1 MEIVLGKMAGFCG
14 GVRNAVNKTYKEA
27 ESNNKT
33 IYCLGDLVHNPVVL
47 SNLEALGVK
56 IINSLEEV
64 PNSNGK
70 TVIIRA
76 HGVTK
81 EIYNKAKQMEIT
93 LKDLTCPK
101 VLKIHDFVE
110 EYAKNE
116 DYIFLIGEKKHP
128 EVIGTASFC
137 GRNSTIIENEEE
149 LDEALKIIKKE
160 CEEKNKKNIYNIETK
175 KDKLCIN
182 QIIGTK
188 NESFEVE
195 GDAIIPDIK
204 PDILKVINTSG
215 NVCIYKKEVLD
226 GKVRIDGCINVNMMY
241 LADNEEGNVRGLT
254 STIDFTKVI
263 EIKEAKSEM
272 LLECKFVLKEIECKI
287 LNGRKVSFKSLLD
300 VNIKVSSNEEVEF
313 IEAISKVEDIQIL
326 NKNFNINSL
335 VGSRYYKSFGQG
347 YCCN

>member
-47 SNLEALGVK
+47 TNLEALGVK

-64 PNSNGK
+64 PNSKGK

-137 GRNSTIIENEEE
+137 GRNCTIIENEEE

-160 CEEKNKKNIYNIETK
+160 CEEKNI
-175 KDKLCIN
+175 
-182 QIIGTK
+182 Q
-188 NESFEVE
+188 
-195 GDAIIPDIK
+195 
-204 PDILKVINTSG
+204 
-215 NVCIYKKEVLD
+215 
-226 GKVRIDGCINVNMMY
+226 
-241 LADNEEGNVRGLT
+241 
-254 STIDFTKVI
+254 
-263 EIKEAKSEM
+263 
-272 LLECKFVLKEIECKI
+272 KI
-287 LNGRKVSFKSLLD
+287 RQK
-300 VNIKVSSNEEVEF
+300 
-313 IEAISKVEDIQIL
+313 
-326 NKNFNINSL
+326 
-335 VGSRYYKSFGQG
+335 
-347 YCCN
+347 

>member
-64 PNSNGK
+64 PNSKGK

-175 KDKLCIN
+175 KDTEDKAKIENLITRKLVVVAQTTFNLERFKKFESKIREELKDNKLYQISLNNCSNVIMVENDEELVKELEKFKKCNKVGVIAGASTPEETIN
-182 QIIGTK
+182 KVI
-188 NESFEVE
+188 S
-195 GDAIIPDIK
+195 
-204 PDILKVINTSG
+204 ILKN
-215 NVCIYKKEVLD
+215 
-226 GKVRIDGCINVNMMY
+226 
-241 LADNEEGNVRGLT
+241 A
-254 STIDFTKVI
+254 
-263 EIKEAKSEM
+263 
-272 LLECKFVLKEIECKI
+272 
-287 LNGRKVSFKSLLD
+287 
-300 VNIKVSSNEEVEF
+300 
-313 IEAISKVEDIQIL
+313 
-326 NKNFNINSL
+326 
-335 VGSRYYKSFGQG
+335 
-347 YCCN
+347 